1 MSKYVLTIVF
11 GILGL
16 ILGLSNKIV
25 KIEDKKEKNIRVILL
40 VISFIIAIG
49 NLLVQTDVPE
59 PEFYMTNGDNDSD
72 NKGYFQVEYPFS
84 TYYTLE
90 PYGDPK
96 ETGIKYKKPFKVEK
110 SCSVRYAAGIKGIVW
125 GTVKSEDIVLKSN
138 GQLDVIATDEP
149 GRSIAE
155 ITAYL
160 KDGSVCTGS
169 AIVCNDIDETER
181 GERLLYIEN
190 DAGLW
195 SYYESEFERIEYIDY
210 STGEQVVME
219 AEDSGEENKETTNTT
234 KDDASPKLK
243 MNLMNEFWTSILRD
257 PQLEAYWEK
266 KENLELTQEEGWAYI
281 DRLSDFAVDA
291 LQKTLNTATL
301 PDGILYWNIAQA
313 VIPDFLREVSDMIYE
328 IQVATWK
335 KEDLEMGI
343 NAGFQQAPFNEEKM
357 QSIINMMVNN
367 SMKNAGVVDDEAE

>member
-1 MSKYVLTIVF
+1 MKL
-11 GILGL
+11 
-16 ILGLSNKIV
+16 
-25 KIEDKKEKNIRVILL
+25 
-40 VISFIIAIG
+40 
-49 NLLVQTDVPE
+49 NLWATVVQ
-59 PEFYMTNGDNDSD
+59 N
-72 NKGYFQVEYPFS
+72 
-84 TYYTLE
+84 
-90 PYGDPK
+90 
-96 ETGIKYKKPFKVEK
+96 
-110 SCSVRYAAGIKGIVW
+110 
-125 GTVKSEDIVLKSN
+125 
-138 GQLDVIATDEP
+138 
-149 GRSIAE
+149 E

-313 VIPDFLREVSDMIYE
+313 VIPDFLREEV
-328 IQVATWK
+328 T
-335 KEDLEMGI
+335 
-343 NAGFQQAPFNEEKM
+343 
-357 QSIINMMVNN
+357 
-367 SMKNAGVVDDEAE
+367 

>member
-1 MSKYVLTIVF
+1 MKL
-11 GILGL
+11 
-16 ILGLSNKIV
+16 
-25 KIEDKKEKNIRVILL
+25 
-40 VISFIIAIG
+40 
-49 NLLVQTDVPE
+49 NLWATVVQ
-59 PEFYMTNGDNDSD
+59 N
-72 NKGYFQVEYPFS
+72 
-84 TYYTLE
+84 
-90 PYGDPK
+90 
-96 ETGIKYKKPFKVEK
+96 
-110 SCSVRYAAGIKGIVW
+110 
-125 GTVKSEDIVLKSN
+125 
-138 GQLDVIATDEP
+138 
-149 GRSIAE
+149 E

-190 DAGLW
+190 DDGLW

-266 KENLELTQEEGWAYI
+266 KENLELTQEEGWEYI

>member
-1 MSKYVLTIVF
+1 MKL
-11 GILGL
+11 
-16 ILGLSNKIV
+16 
-25 KIEDKKEKNIRVILL
+25 
-40 VISFIIAIG
+40 
-49 NLLVQTDVPE
+49 NLWATVVQ
-59 PEFYMTNGDNDSD
+59 N
-72 NKGYFQVEYPFS
+72 
-84 TYYTLE
+84 
-90 PYGDPK
+90 
-96 ETGIKYKKPFKVEK
+96 
-110 SCSVRYAAGIKGIVW
+110 
-125 GTVKSEDIVLKSN
+125 
-138 GQLDVIATDEP
+138 
-149 GRSIAE
+149 E

-190 DAGLW
+190 DDGLW

-234 KDDASPKLK
+234 KDDVSPKLK
-243 MNLMNEFWTSILRD
+243 MNLMDEFWTSILRD

-291 LQKTLNTATL
+291 LQKTLNTETL

>member
-1 MSKYVLTIVF
+1 MKL
-11 GILGL
+11 
-16 ILGLSNKIV
+16 
-25 KIEDKKEKNIRVILL
+25 
-40 VISFIIAIG
+40 
-49 NLLVQTDVPE
+49 NLWATVVQ
-59 PEFYMTNGDNDSD
+59 N
-72 NKGYFQVEYPFS
+72 
-84 TYYTLE
+84 
-90 PYGDPK
+90 
-96 ETGIKYKKPFKVEK
+96 
-110 SCSVRYAAGIKGIVW
+110 
-125 GTVKSEDIVLKSN
+125 
-138 GQLDVIATDEP
+138 
-149 GRSIAE
+149 E

-367 SMKNAGVVDDEAE
+367 SMTNAGVVDDEAE

>member
-1 MSKYVLTIVF
+1 MKL
-11 GILGL
+11 
-16 ILGLSNKIV
+16 
-25 KIEDKKEKNIRVILL
+25 
-40 VISFIIAIG
+40 
-49 NLLVQTDVPE
+49 NLWATVVQ
-59 PEFYMTNGDNDSD
+59 N
-72 NKGYFQVEYPFS
+72 
-84 TYYTLE
+84 
-90 PYGDPK
+90 
-96 ETGIKYKKPFKVEK
+96 
-110 SCSVRYAAGIKGIVW
+110 
-125 GTVKSEDIVLKSN
+125 
-138 GQLDVIATDEP
+138 
-149 GRSIAE
+149 E

-190 DAGLW
+190 DDGLW
-195 SYYESEFERIEYIDY
+195 AYYESEFERIEYIDY
-210 STGEQVVME
+210 STGEQVVMV
-219 AEDSGEENKETTNTT
+219 AEDSGEEKKETTNTT

-313 VIPDFLREVSDMIYE
+313 VIPDFLREVSNMIYE

>member
-1 MSKYVLTIVF
+1 MKL
-11 GILGL
+11 
-16 ILGLSNKIV
+16 
-25 KIEDKKEKNIRVILL
+25 
-40 VISFIIAIG
+40 
-49 NLLVQTDVPE
+49 NLWATVVQ
-59 PEFYMTNGDNDSD
+59 N
-72 NKGYFQVEYPFS
+72 
-84 TYYTLE
+84 
-90 PYGDPK
+90 
-96 ETGIKYKKPFKVEK
+96 
-110 SCSVRYAAGIKGIVW
+110 
-125 GTVKSEDIVLKSN
+125 
-138 GQLDVIATDEP
+138 
-149 GRSIAE
+149 E

-190 DAGLW
+190 DDGLW

-219 AEDSGEENKETTNTT
+219 AEDSGENSKKETEASNSE
-234 KDDASPKLK
+234 KDDVSPKLK
-243 MNLMNEFWTSILRD
+243 MNLMNEFWTSIVRD

-266 KENLELTQEEGWAYI
+266 KENLELTQEEGWEYI

-291 LQKTLNTATL
+291 LQKTLNTETL

>member
-1 MSKYVLTIVF
+1 MKL
-11 GILGL
+11 
-16 ILGLSNKIV
+16 
-25 KIEDKKEKNIRVILL
+25 
-40 VISFIIAIG
+40 
-49 NLLVQTDVPE
+49 NLWATVVQ
-59 PEFYMTNGDNDSD
+59 N
-72 NKGYFQVEYPFS
+72 
-84 TYYTLE
+84 
-90 PYGDPK
+90 
-96 ETGIKYKKPFKVEK
+96 
-110 SCSVRYAAGIKGIVW
+110 
-125 GTVKSEDIVLKSN
+125 
-138 GQLDVIATDEP
+138 
-149 GRSIAE
+149 E

-190 DAGLW
+190 DDGLW

-291 LQKTLNTATL
+291 LQKTLNTETL

-343 NAGFQQAPFNEEKM
+343 NAGFQQAPFKEEKM

>member
-1 MSKYVLTIVF
+1 MKL
-11 GILGL
+11 
-16 ILGLSNKIV
+16 
-25 KIEDKKEKNIRVILL
+25 
-40 VISFIIAIG
+40 
-49 NLLVQTDVPE
+49 NLWATVVQ
-59 PEFYMTNGDNDSD
+59 N
-72 NKGYFQVEYPFS
+72 
-84 TYYTLE
+84 
-90 PYGDPK
+90 
-96 ETGIKYKKPFKVEK
+96 
-110 SCSVRYAAGIKGIVW
+110 
-125 GTVKSEDIVLKSN
+125 
-138 GQLDVIATDEP
+138 
-149 GRSIAE
+149 E

-190 DAGLW
+190 DDGLW

-234 KDDASPKLK
+234 KDDVSPKLK

-291 LQKTLNTATL
+291 LQKTLNTETL